1 MHASKLRATFAAV
14 LAVVAHAQQDSENNN
29 TAVDISS
36 CSNLDTVDTGDLG
49 VCYARDKLAIGV
61 GVAAD
66 VFTVNDTSLSLTL
79 LDSGLGVASGYE
91 TTTQRLYVGTSPD
104 IDASEQPPACALMLQ
119 YQGQTFPNIT
129 GPSDNTTSC
138 SDIFSGACL
147 DALTKAIQAFE
158 FAGGNASS
166 STGVS
171 QTRCDLLAHHVR
183 AYLLPEVSYCGL
195 WSSFL
200 NVTAGPIFGP
210 DASTDPVKLQPTGGE
225 VVLPEDYQLHK
236 VVSMAQLV
244 RPGGDEFPD
253 ADSEANE
260 DLLEPIRGAGRQGKT
275 PVMGVFYS
283 SEEDTRPQVEFA
295 CMRTFSPMGETLP
308 NTQYYPES
316 GAAASSGAGYAAVMV
331 VGAAFLHMFS

>member
-1 MHASKLRATFAAV
+1 MHASQLRATFTAV
-14 LAVVAHAQQDSENNN
+14 LAVVARAQQDSENNN

-36 CSNLDTVDTGDLG
+36 CSDLDTVDTDELG

-61 GVAAD
+61 GIAAN

-91 TTTQRLYVGTSPD
+91 LTRQRLYFGTPPD
-104 IDASEQPPACALMLQ
+104 LDASEQPPACALMLQ
-119 YQGQTFPNIT
+119 YQSQTFSNIT

-138 SDIFSGACL
+138 SDIFSGTCL
-147 DALTKAIQAFE
+147 GVLTKAIQAFE

-171 QTRCDLLAHHVR
+171 QTRCDLLARHVR
-183 AYLLPEVSYCGL
+183 AYLLPEVSSCGL

-200 NVTAGPIFGP
+200 NVTAGPIFGS
-210 DASTDPVKLQPTGGE
+210 DVSTAPATLQPTGGQI
-225 VVLPEDYQLHK
+225 VLPGDYQLHEA
-236 VVSMAQLV
+236 VSMSQLV

-253 ADSEANE
+253 ADAEANE
-260 DLLEPIRGAGRQGKT
+260 DLAEPIRGAGRQGKT

-283 SEEDTRPQVEFA
+283 SEEDTTPQVEFA

-316 GAAASSGAGYAAVMV
+316 SAAFNGVGYAAVMV
-331 VGAAFLHMFS
+331 VGFVFLHMFS